1 MKRKVLIAL
10 CVCMIGVAGMTSGCG
25 DKKEET
31 PVVEE
36 KEPELKTIG
45 KEDKEAFKV
54 EIKNATGKTIK
65 GIAIKQTDEESYPE
79 NMLEDGDVFTDQ
91 ESRNLYYK
99 APEDTTKETEE
110 NTEDMAAESE
120 KAQEKEL
127 EQGYDIQLTFE
138 DDSTAELHAFP
149 FEDIEKGEICY
160 EDDVAYLTYTSVASK
175 EELNTKE
182 AELAVKVAE
191 QKAAEEAAAQA
202 AAEQKAA
209 EEAAAQAAAEQKAA
223 EQKAAEQKA
232 AEQKAAEEAAA
243 AAAAQKSRSSSS
255 NSYSSNN
262 SSNESGSSSE
272 SSSSASE
279 PSSDAGAGSSDSSG
293 DDACLDDGLLY

>member
-202 AAEQKAA
+202 AEEQKAA
-209 EEAAAQAAAEQKAA
+209 EEAAAQA
-223 EQKAAEQKA
+223 AAEQKA

>member
-99 APEDTTKETEE
+99 APEDTTKQTEE

-209 EEAAAQAAAEQKAA
+209 E
-223 EQKAAEQKA
+223 
-232 AEQKAAEEAAA
+232 QKAAEEAAA

>member
-209 EEAAAQAAAEQKAA
+209 E
-223 EQKAAEQKA
+223 
-232 AEQKAAEEAAA
+232 QKAAEEAAA

>member
-223 EQKAAEQKA
+223 E
-232 AEQKAAEEAAA
+232 EAAA

>member
-10 CVCMIGVAGMTSGCG
+10 CVCMIGVTGMTSGCG

-65 GIAIKQTDEESYPE
+65 GIAIKQTDEESYSE

-127 EQGYDIQLTFE
+127 EQGYDIQLIFE

-149 FEDIEKGEICY
+149 FEDIENGEICY

-202 AAEQKAA
+202 
-209 EEAAAQAAAEQKAA
+209 
-223 EQKAAEQKA
+223 AAEQKA

>member
-10 CVCMIGVAGMTSGCG
+10 CFCMIGVAGMTSGCG

-45 KEDKEAFKV
+45 QEDKEAFKV
-54 EIKNATGKTIK
+54 EIKNATGKNIK
-65 GIAIKQTDEESYPE
+65 GITIKQTDEESYPE

-99 APEDTTKETEE
+99 VPEQSTEVSEESAEDT
-110 NTEDMAAESE
+110 AVESE
-120 KAQEKEL
+120 GTQEKEL

-175 EELNTKE
+175 EELNTKD
-182 AELAVKVAE
+182 AELAVKAAAE

-223 EQKAAEQKA
+223 E
-232 AEQKAAEEAAA
+232 EAAA
-243 AAAAQKSRSSSS
+243 AAAAQKSRTTSN

-262 SSNESGSSSE
+262 SSNESSSSSE

>member
-99 APEDTTKETEE
+99 APEDITKETEE

-209 EEAAAQAAAEQKAA
+209 E
-223 EQKAAEQKA
+223 
-232 AEQKAAEEAAA
+232 QKAAEEAAA

>member
-1 MKRKVLIAL
+1 MMKRKVLIAL
-10 CVCMIGVAGMTSGCG
+10 CFCMIGVAGMTSGCG

-45 KEDKEAFKV
+45 QEDKEAFKV
-54 EIKNATGKTIK
+54 EIKNATGKNIK
-65 GIAIKQTDEESYPE
+65 GITIKQTDEESYPE

-99 APEDTTKETEE
+99 VPEQSTEVSEESAEDT
-110 NTEDMAAESE
+110 AVESE
-120 KAQEKEL
+120 GTQEKEL

-182 AELAVKVAE
+182 AELAVK
-191 QKAAEEAAAQA
+191 

-209 EEAAAQAAAEQKAA
+209 EEAAAQAAAEQA
-223 EQKAAEQKA
+223 A

>member
-191 QKAAEEAAAQA
+191 QKAAEEA
-202 AAEQKAA
+202 
-209 EEAAAQAAAEQKAA
+209 EEAAAQA
-223 EQKAAEQKA
+223 AAEQKA

>member
-191 QKAAEEAAAQA
+191 QKAAEEAA
-202 AAEQKAA
+202 
-209 EEAAAQAAAEQKAA
+209 

>member
-1 MKRKVLIAL
+1 MKRKVLIEL

-110 NTEDMAAESE
+110 NTEDMAVESE

-223 EQKAAEQKA
+223 E
-232 AEQKAAEEAAA
+232 EAAA

>member
-1 MKRKVLIAL
+1 MMKRKVLIAL
-10 CVCMIGVAGMTSGCG
+10 CFCMIGVAGMTSGCG

-45 KEDKEAFKV
+45 QEDKEAFKV
-54 EIKNATGKTIK
+54 EIKNATGKNIK
-65 GIAIKQTDEESYPE
+65 GITIKQTDEESYPE

-99 APEDTTKETEE
+99 VPEQSTEVSEESAEDT
-110 NTEDMAAESE
+110 AVESE
-120 KAQEKEL
+120 GTQEKEL

-209 EEAAAQAAAEQKAA
+209 EEAAA
-223 EQKAAEQKA
+223 
-232 AEQKAAEEAAA
+232 

>member
-175 EELNTKE
+175 EELNTKK

-202 AAEQKAA
+202 
-209 EEAAAQAAAEQKAA
+209 
-223 EQKAAEQKA
+223 AAEQKA

>member
-45 KEDKEAFKV
+45 QEDKEAFKV
-54 EIKNATGKTIK
+54 EIKNATGKNIK
-65 GIAIKQTDEESYPE
+65 GITIKQTDEESYPE

-99 APEDTTKETEE
+99 VPEQSTEVLEESAEDT
-110 NTEDMAAESE
+110 AVESE
-120 KAQEKEL
+120 GTQEKEL

-191 QKAAEEAAAQA
+191 QKAAEEAAA
-202 AAEQKAA
+202 
-209 EEAAAQAAAEQKAA
+209 
-223 EQKAAEQKA
+223 
-232 AEQKAAEEAAA
+232 

>member
-1 MKRKVLIAL
+1 MGCFLISFCL
-10 CVCMIGVAGMTSGCG
+10 GNTGMTSGCG

-209 EEAAAQAAAEQKAA
+209 E
-223 EQKAAEQKA
+223 
-232 AEQKAAEEAAA
+232 QKAAEEAAA

>member
-65 GIAIKQTDEESYPE
+65 GIAIKQTDGESYPE

-223 EQKAAEQKA
+223 EQKAAE
-232 AEQKAAEEAAA
+232 EAAA

>member
-209 EEAAAQAAAEQKAA
+209 EQK
-223 EQKAAEQKA
+223 
-232 AEQKAAEEAAA
+232 AAA

>member
-10 CVCMIGVAGMTSGCG
+10 CVCMIGVTGMTSGCG

-65 GIAIKQTDEESYPE
+65 GIAIKQTDEESYSE

-110 NTEDMAAESE
+110 NTEDMDAESE

-127 EQGYDIQLTFE
+127 EQGYDIQLIFE

-202 AAEQKAA
+202 
-209 EEAAAQAAAEQKAA
+209 
-223 EQKAAEQKA
+223 AAEQKA

>member
-91 ESRNLYYK
+91 DSRNLYYK

-138 DDSTAELHAFP
+138 DDSTEELHAFP

-202 AAEQKAA
+202 
-209 EEAAAQAAAEQKAA
+209 
-223 EQKAAEQKA
+223 A

>member
-138 DDSTAELHAFP
+138 DDSTEELHAFP

-223 EQKAAEQKA
+223 E
-232 AEQKAAEEAAA
+232 EAAA

>member
-10 CVCMIGVAGMTSGCG
+10 CFCMIGVAGMTSGCG

-45 KEDKEAFKV
+45 QEDKEAFKV
-54 EIKNATGKTIK
+54 EIKNATGKNIK
-65 GIAIKQTDEESYPE
+65 GITIKQTDEESYPE

-99 APEDTTKETEE
+99 VPEQSTEVSEESAEDT
-110 NTEDMAAESE
+110 AVESE
-120 KAQEKEL
+120 GTQEKEL

-182 AELAVKVAE
+182 AELAVK
-191 QKAAEEAAAQA
+191 A

-209 EEAAAQAAAEQKAA
+209 EEAAAQA
-223 EQKAAEQKA
+223 A

>member
-138 DDSTAELHAFP
+138 DDRTAELHAFP

-202 AAEQKAA
+202 
-209 EEAAAQAAAEQKAA
+209 
-223 EQKAAEQKA
+223 AAEQKA

>member
-149 FEDIEKGEICY
+149 FEGIEKGEICY

-209 EEAAAQAAAEQKAA
+209 EEAAAQA
-223 EQKAAEQKA
+223 AAEQKA